1 MSFEAAIMQ
10 IISAVVIFYS
20 DLIAVIMSDT
30 S

>member
-1 MSFEAAIMQ
+1 MTFEAAIMQ

>member
-1 MSFEAAIMQ
+1 MTFEAAIMQ
-10 IISAVVIFYS
+10 IIPAVVIFYS

>member
-20 DLIAVIMSDT
+20 DLIAVIMSDI